1 MVVVG
6 LQCIL
11 ILDLTFR
18 NFFKSLGSS
27 HFVFQVNGKSVSQS
41 VSPLNSDDDIDL
53 KPVTMQ
59 QQQGTTTATKA
70 AAAAAVKGGGGKE
83 EEDEE
88 EENLD
93 LEFGKYHTVDPD
105 KMR

>member
-1 MVVVG
+1 M
-6 LQCIL
+6 
-11 ILDLTFR
+11 
-18 NFFKSLGSS
+18 
-27 HFVFQVNGKSVSQS
+27 SQP

-59 QQQGTTTATKA
+59 QQQQGTTTATKA
-70 AAAAAVKGGGGKE
+70 ASAAVKGGGGKE

>member
-1 MVVVG
+1 MYSNSSSHCQEF
-6 LQCIL
+6 L
-11 ILDLTFR
+11 
-18 NFFKSLGSS
+18 KSLGSS
-27 HFVFQVNGKSVSQS
+27 HFVFQVNGKSVSQP

-53 KPVTMQ
+53 KPVTIQQ

-70 AAAAAVKGGGGKE
+70 AAAAAAVKGSGGKE

>member
-1 MVVVG
+1 MYSNSSSHFQEF
-6 LQCIL
+6 L
-11 ILDLTFR
+11 
-18 NFFKSLGSS
+18 KSLGSS
-27 HFVFQVNGKSVSQS
+27 HFVFQVNGKSVSQP

-53 KPVTMQ
+53 KP
-59 QQQGTTTATKA
+59 
-70 AAAAAVKGGGGKE
+70 VKGGGGKE

>member
-1 MVVVG
+1 
-6 LQCIL
+6 LL
-11 ILDLTFR
+11 RLDARSVKQRTQ
-18 NFFKSLGSS
+18 KLGIM
-27 HFVFQVNGKSVSQS
+27 VNGKSVSQP

-59 QQQGTTTATKA
+59 QQQQGTTTATK

>member
-1 MVVVG
+1 
-6 LQCIL
+6 LL
-11 ILDLTFR
+11 RLDAGSVKQRTQ
-18 NFFKSLGSS
+18 KLGIM
-27 HFVFQVNGKSVSQS
+27 VNGKSVSQP

-53 KPVTMQ
+53 KPVTMH

-70 AAAAAVKGGGGKE
+70 AAKGGGGKE